1 MNPELENLHTYP
13 FEKLRNLLSKCN
25 VNTKKSAITLAIG
38 EPKHKTPKFI
48 TKELEANISNIS
60 KYPTTRCTN

>member
-48 TKELEANISNIS
+48 TKEFLR
-60 KYPTTRCTN
+60 KHL